1 MKSVDH
7 LLVDKRTV
15 VALCLTVLALVFV
28 LNISGLP
35 SATHQEIHKDR
46 VFEAPRSVDS
56 EGGEALPWMDLPE
69 IDVIEEYLR
78 PDKTMLE
85 WGSGRSTFYFSRFV
99 HKYYSIE
106 SDAGWC
112 STVQQQIQ
120 SLNLTDKIKIIC
132 IARTFTDQKQIGIP
146 SSFAEYE
153 KYIHAVDLWNVKA
166 FDLVLI
172 DGRARPQ
179 CALKVV
185 PYLHKDSVVFI
196 HDWSRSY
203 YHVVLDAYDVIT
215 ETYTSNQDGGGL
227 IAALRLKPEQI
238 GTKGTLHEYPD
249 WWF

>member
-1 MKSVDH
+1 
-7 LLVDKRTV
+7 
-15 VALCLTVLALVFV
+15 
-28 LNISGLP
+28 
-35 SATHQEIHKDR
+35 
-46 VFEAPRSVDS
+46 
-56 EGGEALPWMDLPE
+56 MDLPE

-166 FDLVLI
+166 FDLCMSL
-172 DGRARPQ
+172 
-179 CALKVV
+179 
-185 PYLHKDSVVFI
+185 
-196 HDWSRSY
+196 W
-203 YHVVLDAYDVIT
+203 
-215 ETYTSNQDGGGL
+215 NQ
-227 IAALRLKPEQI
+227 EM
-238 GTKGTLHEYPD
+238 
-249 WWF
+249 